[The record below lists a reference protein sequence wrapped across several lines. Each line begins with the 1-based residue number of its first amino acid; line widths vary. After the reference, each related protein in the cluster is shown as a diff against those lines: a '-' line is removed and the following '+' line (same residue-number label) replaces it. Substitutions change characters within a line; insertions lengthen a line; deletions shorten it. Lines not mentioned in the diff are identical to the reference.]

1 MKTSECAAVKSQMTG
16 AAGNKNPIH
25 FGLVM
30 IRLWYP
36 AVSCFVYLSP
46 FSFSFL
52 KKFDTPKTRWRLIRG

>member
-36 AVSCFVYLSP
+36 AVSCFVYLIP
-46 FSFSFL
+46 FSFSF
-52 KKFDTPKTRWRLIRG
+52 